1 MSSIIVRQ
9 CLEAQPFVP
18 FVLNLADHSDFR
30 VENAREARLT
40 ADGSALN
47 ITRRDLNM
55 YIALDQIVS
64 IVVDVPRGNA
74 FGFGS

>member
-1 MSSIIVRQ
+1 MSPIVVRQ
-9 CLEAQPFVP
+9 CLEAQPFAS
-18 FVLNLADHSDFR
+18 FVLNLVDHSDFR
-30 VENAREARLT
+30 VESAAEANLT

-64 IVVDVPRGNA
+64 IVVDVPRSNP